1 MNPTRSALTLLA
13 AMLVVFVLA
22 VGSAGAADV
31 GVVRVGGSKNGASVT
46 LQRGSRLVVSL
57 KGNATTGY
65 AWKVRSV
72 DKSVLKP
79 LGVTYVQNPN
89 PKHLLGVGG
98 VYRLPF
104 KALARGTT
112 VLKLVYVRG
121 KEFGG
126 SYTLRVVVS

>member
-1 MNPTRSALTLLA
+1 MNHTRSALTFPA

-31 GVVRVGGSKNGASVT
+31 VRVGGSKNGSSVA
-46 LQRGSRLVVSL
+46 LQRGNRLVVSL

-79 LGVTYVQNPN
+79 LGVAYVQNPN